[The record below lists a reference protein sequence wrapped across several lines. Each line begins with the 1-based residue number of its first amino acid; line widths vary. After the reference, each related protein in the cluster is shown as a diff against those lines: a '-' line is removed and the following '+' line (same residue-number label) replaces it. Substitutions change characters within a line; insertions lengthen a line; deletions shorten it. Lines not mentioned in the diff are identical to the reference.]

1 MSQSD
6 SLPQSP
12 VVSAIVPVYNEEG
25 ACVQVAQEIAQA
37 FSEAFGAGGFEIIMV
52 DDCSRDATLERL
64 KQALPDVA
72 NLRVLHHEKNVG
84 KSGAMR
90 TGIFAARSPLVVTL
104 DGDGQN
110 PAVDAARLAQSLA
123 AAGPEI
129 GMVAGQRRNRQ
140 DKASKKWA
148 SRMANSIRKSL
159 LKDGSDDTGC
169 GLKAL
174 RREVFLRL
182 PYFDQM
188 HRYLPSLVTREGFG
202 ILFESVDDRLRTTGQ
217 SKYTN
222 IGRLAVALTDL
233 PGVIWLNSRLR
244 QPGRISELG

>member
-1 MSQSD
+1 MP
-6 SLPQSP
+6 LT
-12 VVSAIVPVYNEEG
+12 VSAVVPVYNEEG
-25 ACVQVAQEIAQA
+25 ACVQVAREIDAA
-37 FSEAFGAGGFEIIMV
+37 FSAAFGQDGYEIVMV
-52 DDCSRDATLERL
+52 DDCSRDETLNRL
-64 KQALPDVA
+64 RDLRAEMPA
-72 NLRVLHHEKNVG
+72 LRVLHHAQNAG
-84 KSGAMR
+84 KSRAMR
-90 TGIFAARSPLVVTL
+90 TGVFAARAPIIVTL

-110 PAVDAARLAQSLA
+110 PAADAANLVQRLVT
-123 AAGPEI
+123 AGPEV

-140 DKASKKWA
+140 DRASKKWA
-148 SRMANSIRKSL
+148 SRWANSIRKSL

-188 HRYLPSLVTREGFG
+188 HRYLPSLVANQGFET
-202 ILFESVDDRLRTTGQ
+202 LFESVDDRPRAAGQ

-233 PGVIWLNSRLR
+233 PGVLWLNSRQR
-244 QPGRISELG
+244 APGPISEI